1 MSKEKKMYSE
11 FGKYLR
17 VLRLNR
23 GELLKTMADRLEVS
37 SAFLSSVE
45 TGKKAIPSNWENK
58 IALLYQL
65 NEKEKDA
72 LRESITQS
80 KASEK
85 LILLNNSAENVGIA
99 LQFARRFNEKTISDS
114 TLNEIMKLLSKDE
127 ED

>member
-1 MSKEKKMYSE
+1 MYSE